1 METSKMIDE
10 VNVFDLE
17 GKQYQIRRIDVFAQ
31 LSLVAK
37 LSIVLATVSEQD
49 DKTLI
54 LQNFAR
60 FFAALAASMPKEDL
74 NEIFKLSLSSIYRRN
89 KTTWQ
94 PIYKNGAMLFQDIN
108 LKTMLTLV
116 WKTIETNKLAD
127 FFTINDTNQTEN
139 QES

>member
-1 METSKMIDE
+1 MMDTSKMTDE

-37 LSIVLATVSEQD
+37 LSMVLATIGEQK

-54 LQNFAR
+54 LQNFAK
-60 FFAALAASMPKEDL
+60 FFAAFAANMSKEDL
-74 NEIFKLSLSSIYRRN
+74 DEIFRLSLTNIYRRV

-94 PIYKNGAMLFQDIN
+94 PVYKNGQMLFQDID
-108 LKTMLTLV
+108 LKDMLTLV
-116 WKTIETNKLAD
+116 WKTVEVNKLAD
-127 FFTINDTNQTEN
+127 FFTIQDTNQPEN
-139 QES
+139 VE

>member
-1 METSKMIDE
+1 MIDE

-127 FFTINDTNQTEN
+127 FFHINDTNQIEN